1 MRVSADLEA
10 PMLRSAP
17 TLSLTRFLTT
27 SLLRALAVTAAVL
40 LSICRAGAAEPR
52 QVRQTTLDGVLE
64 GSLSA
69 DGTVRSFQGIPYA
82 APPVGPLRWK
92 PPQPVTP
99 WTNVRPALGFGARP
113 MQGRIFDDMVFRD
126 AGPSEDCLYL
136 NLWLPEKR
144 AAKLPVMVWVYGG
157 GLVAGSTSEP
167 RQDGANLASK
177 GVLVVSMNYRL
188 GVFGFLAHP
197 ELTRESA
204 QRASGNYGLLDIIA
218 ALEWVQRNIAAFG
231 GDPANVTIFG
241 ESAGSAAV
249 NALMASPRAK
259 GLFQRA
265 IGESG
270 TILRPNRPLLTR
282 AEAESAGANF
292 ASAVLG
298 AASLEALRAMPAD
311 QLLAAT
317 LKEPRPRFSTIID
330 GWALPA
336 DARSIFGTG
345 QQAPVPLLSGWNRDE
360 DGARPLFGSEEPRAL
375 NLAARARAL
384 FGDRANDFQQLYA
397 AATDA
402 QAQRVGC
409 DYGTD
414 ERVGYA
420 TWKWLEL
427 HRTTAHAPVYRY
439 AFEHTLPLAAGAPK
453 GTEPVA
459 PHAGEIEFVFRTLAS
474 RKLAWRAED
483 RAVSELMAS
492 YWTNF
497 AKTGNPNG
505 ASLPQWDAHDPE
517 HGFTVMRFKAGRAA
531 AAPDLQRGRYQFLDR
546 NALGQ

>member
-1 MRVSADLEA
+1 MSA
-10 PMLRSAP
+10 SASTGTATAFFP
-17 TLSLTRFLTT
+17 
-27 SLLRALAVTAAVL
+27 ALAVAAVIL
-40 LSICRAGAAEPR
+40 LSVCRLGAAEMR
-52 QVRQTTLDGVLE
+52 YVQQATLDGVLE
-64 GSLSA
+64 GTLSA
-69 DGTVRSFQGIPYA
+69 DGTVRSFKGIPYA

-99 WTNVRPALGFGARP
+99 WKTVRRAVEFGARP
-113 MQGRIFDDMVFRD
+113 MQGRVFDDMVFHD

-136 NLWLPEKR
+136 NLWLPELKR
-144 AAKLPVMVWVYGG
+144 AAKLPVMVWIYGG
-157 GLVAGSTSEP
+157 GLVAGATSEP

-204 QRASGNYGLLDIIA
+204 QHASGNYGLMDMIA
-218 ALEWVQRNIAAFG
+218 ALEWVRRNIAAFG
-231 GDPANVTIFG
+231 GDPDNVTIFG

-270 TILRPNRPLLTR
+270 TMLRPSRPALTR
-282 AEAESAGANF
+282 ADAESLGTRFAGAE
-292 ASAVLG
+292 LG
-298 AASLEALRAMPAD
+298 ATSLQALRAVPAD
-311 QLLAAT
+311 KLLAAT
-317 LKEPRPRFSTIID
+317 LREPRPRFSMIID
-330 GWALPA
+330 GWVLPA
-336 DARSIFGTG
+336 DARSSFGTG
-345 QQAPVPLLSGWNRDE
+345 QQAPVPLLAGWNRDE
-360 DGARPLFGSEEPRAL
+360 DGYRPLFGSETPSAA

-384 FGDRANDFQQLYA
+384 FADRANDFQKLYG

-402 QAQRVGC
+402 QAERVGR

-420 TWKWLEL
+420 TWQWLEL
-427 HRTTAHAPVYRY
+427 QRTTTGAPVYRY
-439 AFEHTLPLAAGAPK
+439 AFDQTLPLAADAPK

-459 PHAGEIEFVFRTLAS
+459 PHAGEIEFVFRTLSS
-474 RKLAWRAED
+474 RTLPWRAED

-497 AKTGNPNG
+497 AKTGDPNG
-505 ASLPQWDAHDPE
+505 PSLPKWPAHDPG
-517 HGFTVMRFKAGRAA
+517 HGFAVMRFSAGRAA
-531 AAPDLQRGRYQFLDR
+531 AAPDAQRGRYEFLDR
-546 NALGQ
+546 IAVGQ